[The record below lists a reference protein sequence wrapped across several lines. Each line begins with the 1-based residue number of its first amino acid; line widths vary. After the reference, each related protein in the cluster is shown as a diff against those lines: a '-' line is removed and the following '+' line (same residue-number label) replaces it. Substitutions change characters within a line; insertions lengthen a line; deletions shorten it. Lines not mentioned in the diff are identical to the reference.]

1 MSHWKKLQDA
11 RSFLFVPGDR
21 PGRFRK
27 AEESGADVAV
37 LDLEDAV
44 KVGNRDMAL
53 QEVVAWL
60 ATTGRA
66 VVRIRAGQDV
76 TPLKGLPGLLGV
88 MVPKAERPEDVIG
101 VHETLDRPVIALVES
116 AAGVLAATSLAG
128 ARGVARMAFGEL
140 DLAADI
146 GAQPN
151 HRAMLMA
158 RSTLVLASRASG
170 LPGPL
175 DGVTA
180 KFDDDAAL
188 ARDLRAAMELGM
200 TGKLLIH
207 PRQVAIVHD
216 TFHPGDDDV
225 AWARRVVGSMN
236 GGGGVATVD
245 GSMVDA
251 PVLRRAHAMLDR
263 FTSGA
268 HALAT
273 KEEEG
278 SA

>member
-1 MSHWKKLQDA
+1 MSSWTKLQQA

-21 PGRFRK
+21 PGRFRT
-27 AEESGADVAV
+27 AQESGADVVV

-44 KVGNRDMAL
+44 SVQNRDVAL
-53 QEVVAWL
+53 QEVTAWL
-60 ATTGRA
+60 STSGQA
-66 VVRIRAGQDV
+66 VVRIRAGQDPA
-76 TPLKGLPGLLGV
+76 PLKDLHGLLGV
-88 MVPKAERPEDVIG
+88 MVPKAEHPEQVTS
-101 VHETLDRPVIALVES
+101 VHEALGCPVIALVES
-116 AAGVLAATSLAG
+116 AVGVLASTSLAS
-128 ARGVARMAFGEL
+128 AYGVVRLAFGEL

-151 HRAMLMA
+151 QRAMLMA
-158 RSTLVLASRASG
+158 RSALVLASGAGG
-170 LPGPL
+170 LPGPV
-175 DGVTA
+175 DGVTP

-188 ARDLRAAMELGM
+188 ARDLHAGMELGM

-236 GGGGVATVD
+236 GGGGVAKVD
-245 GSMVDA
+245 GAMVDA

>member
-21 PGRFRK
+21 PERFRK
-27 AEESGADVAV
+27 AEQSGADVVV

-44 KVGNRDMAL
+44 SGVNQDVAL
-53 QEVVAWL
+53 QEVTTWL
-60 ATTGRA
+60 GATGQA

-76 TPLKGLPGLLGV
+76 TPLKGLAGLLGV
-88 MVPKAERPEDVIG
+88 MVPKAERTAQITS
-101 VHETLDRPVIALVES
+101 VHETLGSPVIALVES

-128 ARGVARMAFGEL
+128 ARGVARLAFGEL
-140 DLAADI
+140 DFAADVE
-146 GAQPN
+146 AHPN
-151 HRAMLMA
+151 QRAMLMA

-175 DGVTA
+175 DGVTT
-180 KFDDDAAL
+180 KYDDDAGL

-207 PRQVAIVHD
+207 PRQVAVVHHI
-216 TFHPGDDDV
+216 FHPGDDDV
-225 AWARRVVGSMN
+225 AWARRVVGSIN
-236 GGGGVATVD
+236 SGGGVATVD

-251 PVLRRAHAMLDR
+251 PVLRRAHAILDR

>member
-1 MSHWKKLQDA
+1 MSTWKRLQDA

-44 KVGNRDMAL
+44 SVGNRDMAL
-53 QEVVAWL
+53 QEVIAWL
-60 ATTGRA
+60 AAMGRA

-88 MVPKAERPEDVIG
+88 MVPKAERPEHVTS
-101 VHETLDRPVIALVES
+101 VHETLGRPVIALVES
-116 AAGVLAATSLAG
+116 AAGVLAASSLAS
-128 ARGVARMAFGEL
+128 AHGVARLAFGEL

-151 HRAMLMA
+151 QRAMLMA

-175 DGVTA
+175 DGVTT
-180 KFDDDAAL
+180 KFDDDAGL
-188 ARDLRAAMELGM
+188 AQDLRAAMELGM

-207 PRQVAIVHD
+207 PRQVAVVHD
-216 TFHPGDDDV
+216 IFHPGDDDV
-225 AWARRVVGSMN
+225 AWARRVVGSIN
-236 GGGGVATVD
+236 SGGGVTTVD

-251 PVLRRAHAMLDR
+251 PVLRRAHTILDR

-268 HALAT
+268 HAPAT
-273 KEEEG
+273 KEAEG
-278 SA
+278 TA